1 MRLAGALQCD
11 FTWLSTA
18 VLAVLPAANFVDDRA
33 SALIICQL
41 PAPCGAS
48 LQTPPHPNDHGHRH
62 QDQTLYSCISRYDD
76 AFDLVIIVDLK
87 NTKNPEDF
95 HKYLD
100 DLNLRIS
107 EGMFIDKDI
116 WLMGFNPEDEP
127 SDFVEDVTFNYDVD
141 DEYSM
146 IFVQRLSK
154 LQEAANRLDKKGYY
168 DSYDGEYNST
178 EIYFNREKLYRRL
191 KNGDET

>member
-1 MRLAGALQCD
+1 MNLDFYSDPTEKALVTEIMCWSKVALEEPSVH
-11 FTWLSTA
+11 FNGLPPCPFAKTAWLEDKVSI
-18 VLAVLPAANFVDDRA
+18 LFKKED
-33 SALIICQL
+33 SY
-41 PAPCGAS
+41 
-48 LQTPPHPNDHGHRH
+48 
-62 QDQTLYSCISRYDD
+62 QTLYSCISRFDD

-95 HKYLD
+95 HEYLD

-154 LQEAANRLDKKGYY
+154 LQEADMRV
-168 DSYDGEYNST
+168 
-178 EIYFNREKLYRRL
+178 I
-191 KNGDET
+191 